1 MNIKENIVVVLVAL
15 LVFSQTQFIT
25 AQCNDELV
33 DRAITNS
40 GMDALFIREFK
51 IKQGEKK
58 KRKKQRRAVSIAKY
72 SVRLHQGIQYRFN
85 IENDKQS
92 QTKAMLQLRK
102 SNLVH
107 ANTYDI
113 ENKKDIGQFDF
124 LCQEAGQYQ
133 VLLTFLDGNPGCA
146 VGVLS
151 VVINDSTIT
160 SGLMDSVKTQNIL
173 YADIDNY
180 VDIASSTNPNGSLEV
195 SINRGTINEEG
206 GLYRIYVKE
215 EGPVTIDVTALDS
228 LGKVSETFK
237 SEFNVQKRS
246 MPSISF
252 LGSSGGLIRKDEVL
266 GSMPYLTVNNWRWS
280 DSFRLKMFTV
290 AKNLT
295 STGISV
301 VNTNMMSSRQLNTIR
316 ELKEGETFYIKDIV
330 VEDKNGQVF
339 NLPPLGF
346 IISD

>member
-1 MNIKENIVVVLVAL
+1 MNLKIKIVVILAGL
-15 LVFSQTQFIT
+15 FILMQPEFLF

-33 DRAITNS
+33 DRAIINS

-51 IKQGEKK
+51 IMQGEKK
-58 KRKKQRRAVSIAKY
+58 KRRKQKRAVSVAKY
-72 SVRLHQGIQYRFN
+72 NVRLHQGIQYRFN
-85 IENDKQS
+85 IENDQQS

-102 SNLVH
+102 GSLLH
-107 ANTYDI
+107 AGTYNV
-113 ENKKDIGQFDF
+113 ENQKDTKRFDF
-124 LCQEAGQYQ
+124 LCEEAGQYQ

-151 VVINDSTIT
+151 AVINDSTVT
-160 SGLMDSVKTQNIL
+160 GGLLDSSKTQNIL
-173 YADIDNY
+173 YAGIDNY
-180 VDIASSTNPNGSLEV
+180 IDIASSTNPKGSLEV
-195 SINRGTINEEG
+195 SINRGTINEDG
-206 GLYRIYVKE
+206 GLYRIYVPE

-228 LGKVSETFK
+228 IGKVSETFK
-237 SEFNVQKRS
+237 TEFNVQKRS

-252 LGSSGGLIRKDEVL
+252 LGSSGGLIRKEDIL
-266 GSMPYLTVNNWRWS
+266 GSMPYITVNNWRWS

-290 AKNLT
+290 AKSLP
-295 STGISV
+295 STGISI
-301 VNTNMMSSRQLNTIR
+301 VNSNMMSSRQLNTIK
-316 ELKEGETFYIKDIV
+316 ELKDGETFYIKDIV

>member
-1 MNIKENIVVVLVAL
+1 MNKRVNILIVIAALMFLQVAF
-15 LVFSQTQFIT
+15 VK

-51 IKQGEKK
+51 IKQGERKN
-58 KRKKQRRAVSIAKY
+58 RKKQKRAVSIAKY
-72 SVRLHQGIQYRFN
+72 SIRLHQGIQYRFN

-92 QTKAMLQLRK
+92 QTKAVLQLRK
-102 SNLVH
+102 GNLLH
-107 ANTYDI
+107 AGTYNT
-113 ENKKDIGQFDF
+113 ENQKDMGRFDF
-124 LCQEAGQYQ
+124 LCQDAGQYQ
-133 VLLTFLDGNPGCA
+133 VLLSFLDGNPGCA

-151 VVINDSTIT
+151 AVINDSTVT
-160 SGLMDSVKTQNIL
+160 GGLLDSTKTQNIL
-173 YADIDNY
+173 YARTDNY
-180 VDIASSTNPNGSLEV
+180 VDIASSTNPKGSLEV
-195 SINRGTINEEG
+195 SISRGTIKEEG
-206 GLYRIYVKE
+206 GLYRIYVAE

-237 SEFNVQKRS
+237 TEFNVQKRS

-252 LGSSGGLIRKDEVL
+252 LGSSGGLIRKEEIL
-266 GSMPYLTVNNWRWS
+266 ATMPYLTVNNWRWS

-290 AKNLT
+290 AKKLT
-295 STGISV
+295 SVGISV
-301 VNTNMMSSRQLNTIR
+301 VNSNILSSRQLNKIR
-316 ELKEGETFYIKDIV
+316 ELKDGETFYIKDIV
-330 VEDKNGQVF
+330 VEDKNGQAF